1 VSVVAD
7 ALVRRT
13 DVETVMMRPLT
24 DTEGDYIY
32 DLCRQASIL
41 LRAAVP
47 SVDERITAGT
57 LDPELVG
64 VVLAG
69 VIKRYLDNPKGL
81 STISVATG
89 PYSQS
94 EGRASQITSDA
105 GLLVTPAD
113 VNRLQPIGR
122 TRTPGV
128 VQLQPTTGNDP
139 KSEWLSW
146 SNTC

>member
-1 VSVVAD
+1 MAD

-13 DVETVMMRPLT
+13 DVETIMMRPLT
-24 DTEGDYIY
+24 QVEDDYIY

-47 SVDERITAGT
+47 SVDDRITAGT

-113 VNRLQPIGR
+113 VNRLQPVGR

-128 VQLQPTTGNDP
+128 VQLQPTSGNDP

-146 SNTC
+146 SHTC

>member
-1 VSVVAD
+1 MAD

-13 DVETVMMRPLT
+13 DVETIMMRPLT
-24 DTEGDYIY
+24 DTEDDYIY

-47 SVDERITAGT
+47 SVDDRITAGT
-57 LDPELVG
+57 LDAELVG

-81 STISVATG
+81 STISVSTG

-113 VNRLQPIGR
+113 VNRLQPVGR
-122 TRTPGV
+122 TTSPGV
-128 VQLQPTTGNDP
+128 VQLQPTRAMRP
-139 KSEWLSW
+139 RWV
-146 SNTC
+146 